1 MSPYIAQCP
10 LISPNVALYRPISP
24 YIVLHLTVPLVG
36 FLGDRFRARKLIL
49 CVMLLVLF
57 ISTLAPLLP
66 LDFSL
71 PTCFAKPSE
80 ASADGTRLLATE
92 YIPGNVDIYRNI
104 SLNGS
109 SNAFLFR
116 RNEELDSQLFPKR
129 ASPPKISTTTA
140 KEVKQNTFVPWLS
153 TLFVFMA
160 IVRSLFSLTER
171 TLLSLVNVATITY
184 LKERRASYGSYFM
197 WIHIGASVSL
207 FSVGL
212 LASHFTLSIC
222 GVIGDGYFITFV
234 WAPAVIMVSSF
245 AVPWFKYEYI
255 EHRVMNWTEVKSI
268 FSDIHYV
275 FLLINPGLLF
285 GFSNVLG
292 ILVHQRA
299 LWKPDNHGS
308 WWFNPATVGSSVVL
322 SLRTPHRKSW

>member
-129 ASPPKISTTTA
+129 ASPQ
-140 KEVKQNTFVPWLS
+140 KEVKQKTFVSWLI

-160 IVRSLFSLTER
+160 IVLSLFSLTER
-171 TLLSLVNVATITY
+171 TLVSLVNVASITY

-234 WAPAVIMVSSF
+234 WAPAVIM
-245 AVPWFKYEYI
+245 
-255 EHRVMNWTEVKSI
+255 
-268 FSDIHYV
+268 
-275 FLLINPGLLF
+275 L
-285 GFSNVLG
+285 
-292 ILVHQRA
+292 
-299 LWKPDNHGS
+299 
-308 WWFNPATVGSSVVL
+308 
-322 SLRTPHRKSW
+322 